1 MAAEPPALLWR
12 RTMRSRV
19 LVVAAGLALWT
30 VGIEARLIVLQVW
43 QFDTMVARAER
54 QQLRTIDT
62 PAKRG
67 EILDRHGRILALSV
81 DADSIYAVPADIDE
95 PERVARLLC
104 ETLDD
109 CDEALHARL
118 VDRLSSDRAF
128 AYVSRQVSPREA
140 ARVAAL
146 ELDGVGFVKED
157 RRFYPNRELA
167 AHLLGY
173 VGIDNQGLNGIEFT
187 YDDQIRGR
195 PGKTLIQTDARRRA
209 FSRVDRPPTIGAT
222 LELTIDEYLQHIAE
236 RELRAAVEL
245 HDADG
250 GTVIIMAPHTG
261 EVLALANEPTFN
273 PNAFAASG
281 ADDRRNR
288 AIQDIYEPGST
299 FKIVTASAA
308 LQERVVHP
316 DDPIDV
322 SAGMIRFG
330 SRRIDDDY
338 RYDTLSFTDVI
349 VKSSNVGTIKVAL
362 RVGTQRLGGYV
373 ERFGFGKRLSPD
385 FRGESAGIV
394 WNPARLDDSALA
406 SVAIGY
412 QVGVTPLQMVTAT
425 SAIANGG
432 ELMEPRVVRAIRE
445 DGRRSVV
452 PPRVIR
458 RVVTAETSATVTT
471 MMEGVVQR
479 GTARRGNIPGYSVAG
494 KTGTSAKI
502 VDGRYSTSEYNASFV
517 GFVPSREPVFTVL
530 VVIDAPHGAEYYGGA
545 VAAPVFKRIA
555 EAALRHLGVPPTIRS
570 TSPIV
575 ARRSSDPLP
584 ASIAA
589 RPRPVLARVATTE
602 PGPPVM
608 PELSGLSARQA
619 LRLLTRLGVSA
630 TIQGDGF
637 VVAQA
642 PAPGAPVQRGTFSS
656 LRLSRV
662 WPPVD
667 SPGST
672 P

>member
-1 MAAEPPALLWR
+1 MAEQSGRKDRRRSARRRGALFAHFEAADGMAAEPPALLWR

-30 VGIEARLIVLQVW
+30 VGIEARLIVLQEW

-146 ELDGVGFVKED
+146 ELDGSPLREGGPPFLPPTANS
-157 RRFYPNRELA
+157 RRISSDTC
-167 AHLLGY
+167 
-173 VGIDNQGLNGIEFT
+173 GIDNQGLNGIEFT

-362 RVGTQRLGGYV
+362 RFVTQRTGWLCRTVRVRQEAVARLPGRKRGQRLEPRSPRRQRPGLGGHRVSGGRDAAPDGDRDQCHREWRRTDGTQGRARDPGGRKALRRAAARHSPSGHRRDERDGHDDDGGRRPAGHRSPRQHSRLLRG
-373 ERFGFGKRLSPD
+373 RQNRDLGKDCRRPILDQRVQRLI
-385 FRGESAGIV
+385 RRI
-394 WNPARLDDSALA
+394 
-406 SVAIGY
+406 
-412 QVGVTPLQMVTAT
+412 
-425 SAIANGG
+425 
-432 ELMEPRVVRAIRE
+432 RAI
-445 DGRRSVV
+445 
-452 PPRVIR
+452 
-458 RVVTAETSATVTT
+458 T
-471 MMEGVVQR
+471 
-479 GTARRGNIPGYSVAG
+479 
-494 KTGTSAKI
+494 
-502 VDGRYSTSEYNASFV
+502 
-517 GFVPSREPVFTVL
+517 
-530 VVIDAPHGAEYYGGA
+530 
-545 VAAPVFKRIA
+545 
-555 EAALRHLGVPPTIRS
+555 
-570 TSPIV
+570 
-575 ARRSSDPLP
+575 
-584 ASIAA
+584 
-589 RPRPVLARVATTE
+589 
-602 PGPPVM
+602 
-608 PELSGLSARQA
+608 
-619 LRLLTRLGVSA
+619 
-630 TIQGDGF
+630 
-637 VVAQA
+637 
-642 PAPGAPVQRGTFSS
+642 
-656 LRLSRV
+656 
-662 WPPVD
+662 
-667 SPGST
+667 
-672 P
+672 